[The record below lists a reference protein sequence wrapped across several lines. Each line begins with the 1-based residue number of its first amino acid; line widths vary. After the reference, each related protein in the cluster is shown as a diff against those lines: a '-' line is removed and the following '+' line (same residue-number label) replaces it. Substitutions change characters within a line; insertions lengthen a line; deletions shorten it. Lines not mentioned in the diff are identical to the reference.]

1 MLVAHDANHFNP
13 VTRGIPMRLTNL
25 TFFAAAALA
34 ASAFAAAPAIDISRV
49 MARASAPGQ
58 PSAAV
63 YLTIKN
69 NGAIADKLLRIT
81 TPVAASAELHTMSM
95 TGNVMKMREVT
106 EVTIAADSTLTMA
119 PGGGY
124 HVMLTGLKQ
133 PLVEGQP
140 VALRLTF
147 DKAGVVDT
155 QITVDAL
162 TTPY

>member
-1 MLVAHDANHFNP
+1 
-13 VTRGIPMRLTNL
+13 MRLTTL
-25 TFFAAAALA
+25 IFLA
-34 ASAFAAAPAIDISRV
+34 ATALTGNASAADPTIDISRAI
-49 MARASAPGQ
+49 ARASAPGQ

-69 NGAIADKLLRIT
+69 NGAVADKLLRIT

-106 EVTIAADSTLTMA
+106 DVAIAANSTLSMA
-119 PGGGY
+119 PGTGY

-133 PLVEGQP
+133 PLIEGQA

-147 DKAGVVDT
+147 AKAGVVDT
-155 QITVDAL
+155 QIKVDAL
-162 TTPY
+162 TAAY